1 MARLTRW
8 RSTDSSRQSGRSS
21 GVEHNL
27 AKVGVEGSNPFARSS
42 FLENLQI
49 FAFHPE
55 RCDRAYASGRGWG
68 CMWNMGAARFCFLR
82 PSGVLIGTP
91 LPLPALCGDHAD
103 KGVDERVL
111 RNIGETD
118 RADRITR
125 TICQRHGQ
133 DD

>member
-1 MARLTRW
+1 MGNFIDL
-8 RSTDSSRQSGRSS
+8 
-21 GVEHNL
+21 NL
-27 AKVGVEGSNPFARSS
+27 AKVGIEDSNPFARSS
-42 FLENLQI
+42 FLENLQT

-55 RCDRAYASGRGWG
+55 RCDRAYVSGRAWG
-68 CMWNMGAARFCFLR
+68 FMGNMGAARFCFLR
-82 PSGVLIGTP
+82 PSGVLIAAP

-118 RADRITR
+118 RADRITG
-125 TICQRHGQ
+125 TIGQRHGQ